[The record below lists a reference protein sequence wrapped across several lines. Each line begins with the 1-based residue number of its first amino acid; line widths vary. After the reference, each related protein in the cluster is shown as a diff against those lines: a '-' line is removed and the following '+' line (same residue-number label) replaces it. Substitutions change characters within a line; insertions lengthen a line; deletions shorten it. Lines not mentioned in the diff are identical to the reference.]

1 MAMGNDSEA
10 DSSRLSSGD
19 RSTLLAVA
27 RDSIRRAIGGQ
38 RLDDPDLDAYP
49 ATLTPV
55 RACFV
60 TLEAAGQLRG
70 CIGTLKARRPLVT
83 EVTHMARAAALEDP
97 RFPAVTEP
105 ELAGL
110 QISISV
116 LSAAA
121 PMQFESEAE
130 LVGMLRPGVD
140 GLILRDGYR
149 SGTFLPSVWDKLP
162 RPEDFLRQLKR
173 KAGLPA
179 DHWSAALT
187 VERYTTES
195 FAEAG

>member
-1 MAMGNDSEA
+1 MAMGTNSEA
-10 DSSRLSSGD
+10 DTGQLSAGD
-19 RSTLLAVA
+19 RSTLLEVA
-27 RDSIRRAIGGQ
+27 RNSIGRSIDGGRQ
-38 RLDDPDLDAYP
+38 EDPALDAYP
-49 ATLTPV
+49 LTLAPI

-60 TLEAAGQLRG
+60 TLESAGELRG
-70 CIGTLKARRPLVT
+70 CIGTLKARRPLIT
-83 EVTHMARAAALEDP
+83 EVAHMARAAALEDP
-97 RFPAVTEP
+97 RFPPVTEP
-105 ELAGL
+105 ELPRL

-116 LSAAA
+116 LSVAV
-121 PMQFESEAE
+121 PVQFGSEAE

-162 RPEDFLRQLKR
+162 KPADFLRQLKR

-195 FAEAG
+195 FAEGP

>member
-1 MAMGNDSEA
+1 MAREQDGEA
-10 DSSRLSSGD
+10 VTAQLSTRDRLI
-19 RSTLLAVA
+19 LLGVA
-27 RDSIRRAIGGQ
+27 RDSIRRSIDGH
-38 RLDDPDLDAYP
+38 RLEDPALDAYA
-49 ATLTPV
+49 ATLTPI

-60 TLEAAGQLRG
+60 TLETAGALRG

-83 EVTHMARAAALEDP
+83 EVAHMARAAALEDP
-97 RFPAVTEP
+97 RFPRVTQP

-110 QISISV
+110 RISISV
-116 LSAAA
+116 LSVAE
-121 PMQFESEAE
+121 PMQFGSEAE

-162 RPEDFLRQLKR
+162 QPVDFVRQLKR
-173 KAGLPA
+173 KAGLPP
-179 DHWSAALT
+179 DHWSTALT

-195 FAEAG
+195 FSEEP